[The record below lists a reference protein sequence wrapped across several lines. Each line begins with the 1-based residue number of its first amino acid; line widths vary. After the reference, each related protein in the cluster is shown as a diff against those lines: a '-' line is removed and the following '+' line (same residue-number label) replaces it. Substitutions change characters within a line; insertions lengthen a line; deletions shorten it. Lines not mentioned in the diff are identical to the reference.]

1 MTIKVPV
8 AGGEMSAYI
17 ALPKNGK
24 GGGVVVL
31 QEIFGVNESMRKVC
45 DFLAMRQ
52 FTAICPDLFWRAEPG
67 IELKESDHEKGR
79 ALRAK
84 MNDAQVTGDIASAI
98 DFLRKHPACS
108 NGSVG
113 VVGYCWG
120 GFLAYLTAVR
130 HKLDAAVA
138 YYGVGI
144 DKRLDLAKNLSCPL
158 LLHYAELDQYASP
171 EVAAQVRA
179 AYKGDP
185 RVTVHEYPKV
195 GHAFARPGGSHF
207 DPKAADL
214 ADMRTLSF
222 LVEKLIGHN
231 KTGLLK

>member
-8 AGGEMSAYI
+8 TGGEMSAY
-17 ALPKNGK
+17 LSVPKKGK
-24 GGGVVVL
+24 GAGVVVL

-45 DFLAMRQ
+45 DFLASRQ
-52 FTAICPDLFWRAEPG
+52 FTAICPDLYWRAEAG
-67 IELKESDHEKGR
+67 VELKESEVDRAR
-79 ALRAK
+79 ALRGK
-84 MNDAQVTGDIASAI
+84 MNDDQVSDDINSAI
-98 DFLRKHPACS
+98 GFLRTHPANS

-130 HKLDAAVA
+130 HKPDAAVA

-144 DKRLDLAKNLSCPL
+144 EKRLDIAKNLSCPML
-158 LLHYAELDQYASP
+158 MHYAELDQYGGP
-171 EVAAQVRA
+171 EVAAQVRT
-179 AYKGDP
+179 AYKSDP
-185 RVTVHEYPKV
+185 RVTIYEYPKV
-195 GHAFARPGGSHF
+195 GHAFARPGGGHF
-207 DPKAADL
+207 DARAADL

-231 KTGLLK
+231 KAGIM